1 MLNVEELLNE
11 GATAI
16 VDDSFTKCFKSTPSD
31 PWNWNV
37 YLFPMWC
44 VGCLIRHLVL
54 FPLRCAPRLPRPPN
68 LPRPEQSDSDTDA
81 GGQHAAAPLRLA
93 PLTSRAQSN
102 LIQTLTPEDSMRPHL
117 YAWPP

>member
-1 MLNVEELLNE
+1 MLNVDELLNE

-44 VGCLIRHLVL
+44 VGCLVRHLLL
-54 FPLRCAPRLPRPPN
+54 FPLRCESPPK
-68 LPRPEQSDSDTDA
+68 PYS
-81 GGQHAAAPLRLA
+81 
-93 PLTSRAQSN
+93 
-102 LIQTLTPEDSMRPHL
+102 
-117 YAWPP
+117 PPPDGFLLL